1 MVNGYD
7 MATVVGSHHTFN
19 SLFQKLLNDRQ
30 LKVPLCLAILV
41 HIIALGIGSIPTSL
55 FQKNLNLEE
64 IYTVDLF
71 DIADPSLM
79 AEPAPPA
86 PALEPPPAPIKQAAA
101 EPALSIAQEQVVAPS
116 APAEIISLKPRKIKK
131 NIHLEKQKTVKAEE
145 FRIKNAI
152 NKLKNQRA
160 REEAVK
166 KAAEAKVAADAA
178 AQNAVDMLRAAIRTN
193 TLRTPASSTGSST
206 VQQSGARRSGG
217 SIQVDAAL
225 KQYYISVSQ
234 KIHQHWVL
242 PEMQKWDENLEAIIV
257 VYVRR
262 DGIVTKKEFEKKSP
276 NLFFNQFVEKTLR
289 ESLPLPPFPPNLK
302 DNELEIGLVFHP
314 GGLI

>member
-1 MVNGYD
+1 
-7 MATVVGSHHTFN
+7 MATVVGAHHTFN
-19 SLFQKLLNDRQ
+19 SLFQKLLKDKQ
-30 LKVPLCLAILV
+30 LKLPLCLAILV
-41 HIIALGIGSIPTSL
+41 HIIALGIGSIPTSF

-71 DIADPSLM
+71 DIEDPSLM

-86 PALEPPPAPIKQAAA
+86 PAIEPPPPPLKQAAA
-101 EPALSIAQEQVVAPS
+101 EPALSIAQEQAAPLS
-116 APAEIISLKPRKIKK
+116 GPAEIISLKPRKIKK
-131 NIHLEKQKTVKAEE
+131 NIHLEKQKAAKAEE
-145 FRIKNAI
+145 LRIKNAI
-152 NKLKNQRA
+152 NRLKNQKA

-166 KAAEAKVAADAA
+166 KAAEAKAAADAA
-178 AQNAVDMLRAAIRTN
+178 AQNAVDMLRAAIQESTP
-193 TLRTPASSTGSST
+193 RTPASSAGSGT

>member
-1 MVNGYD
+1 

-86 PALEPPPAPIKQAAA
+86 PALEPPPAPIKQATA

-131 NIHLEKQKTVKAEE
+131 NIHLEKQKAVKAEE

>member
-1 MVNGYD
+1 
-7 MATVVGSHHTFN
+7 MATVVGAHHTFN
-19 SLFQKLLNDRQ
+19 SLFQKLLNDKQ
-30 LKVPLCLAILV
+30 LKLPFCLAIFV
-41 HIIALGIGSIPTSL
+41 HIFALGIGSIPTSI

-71 DIADPSLM
+71 DIEEPSLRS
-79 AEPAPPA
+79 EPTSPDPA
-86 PALEPPPAPIKQAAA
+86 IEPPPPLKQTPA
-101 EPALSIAQEQVVAPS
+101 EPVLSTAQEQATQPS
-116 APAEIISLKPRKIKK
+116 GPVEIISLKPRKIKK
-131 NIHLEKQKTVKAEE
+131 NIHLEKQKAAEAE
-145 FRIKNAI
+145 KLRIHNAL
-152 NKLKNQRA
+152 NRLKNKKA
-160 REEAVK
+160 REEAAK
-166 KAAEAKVAADAA
+166 KAAEAKAAADAA
-178 AQNAVDMLRAAIRTN
+178 AQNAVDMLRAAIRTSAP
-193 TLRTPASSTGSST
+193 RTPPSSTGSGA

-217 SIQVDAAL
+217 SIQIDAAL

-242 PEMQKWDENLEAIIV
+242 PEMQKWDENLEAIMV

-289 ESLPLPPFPPNLK
+289 ESLPLPPFPPDLK